1 MRERDIAQALE
12 VHDESHPCGETLPT
26 DQRVYRVKVVTT
38 FLRAGVP
45 LSKIDC
51 FRDILEEHAYRLT
64 DRWHMLDL
72 VPFILKDEQEK
83 LKDEISGRELSVIF
97 DGTTRLGEAMA
108 VLVRF
113 VSDDWSCTRAASLG
127 A

>member
-1 MRERDIAQALE
+1 M
-12 VHDESHPCGETLPT
+12 
-26 DQRVYRVKVVTT
+26 
-38 FLRAGVP
+38 
-45 LSKIDC
+45 SKIDC

-64 DRWHMLDL
+64 DRRRMLDL

-108 VLVRF
+108 VLVCF
-113 VSDDWSCTRAASLG
+113 VSDDWS
-127 A
+127 